1 MTEWLDSVAS
11 QCRTN
16 FDQEEK
22 DRECRNDKG
31 WLIDSILQWLIDS
44 SWFQSARKTVFSTLK
59 YHHHTSTSMHKR
71 GYLLKIKYGAN
82 FKQRDE
88 DVSGSIAIFPLPN
101 NRNPPR
107 AEAEQ
112 AAVKIQCAE
121 SHEPQYQAYTHTL
134 CEICY
139 GRPPFCLY
147 PWHLCETWKQDR
159 NRKLLSFVTTCFGTT
174 ERMDFAYSGQRQN
187 MIASYQIHPA
197 HAHGKR
203 FNQNA
208 MIL

>member
-1 MTEWLDSVAS
+1 MT
-11 QCRTN
+11 
-16 FDQEEK
+16 K
-22 DRECRNDKG
+22 DD
-31 WLIDSILQWLIDS
+31 WLIRFFNDWLIHLHL
-44 SWFQSARKTVFSTLK
+44 FQSARKTVFSTLK

-71 GYLLKIKYGAN
+71 VYLLKIKYGAN

-101 NRNPPR
+101 NKNPPR

-139 GRPPFCLY
+139 GRPLFCLY
-147 PWHLCETWKQDR
+147 SWHLCEKWKQDR
-159 NRKLLSFVTTCFGTT
+159 NRKLLSFATNSEKRTADTCFGTT
-174 ERMDFAYSGQRQN
+174 ERMDFAYSGQRQT
-187 MIASYQIHPA
+187 MIASYQIHHA
-197 HAHGKR
+197 RAHGKR